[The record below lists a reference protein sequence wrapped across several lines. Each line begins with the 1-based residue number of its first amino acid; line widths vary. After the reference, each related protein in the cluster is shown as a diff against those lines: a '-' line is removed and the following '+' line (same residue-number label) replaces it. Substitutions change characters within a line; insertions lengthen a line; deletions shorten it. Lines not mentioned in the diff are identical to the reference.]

1 MNQLGNLVIV
11 CAQRDDVRLWMQ
23 RGVVYV
29 NVGKGCFNKVLTA
42 TWTDDKQIA
51 KIIHELNFG
60 AYALSAGAPQEKEA
74 A

>member
-1 MNQLGNLVIV
+1 MSQLGNLVIV
-11 CAQRDDVRLWMQ
+11 CAQRSDVKLWMQ

-29 NVGKGCFNKVLTA
+29 NVGTGCFNKILTA
-42 TWTDDKQIA
+42 ARDDDKKIS

-60 AYALSAGAPQEKEA
+60 AYALKTNAPQEKEA